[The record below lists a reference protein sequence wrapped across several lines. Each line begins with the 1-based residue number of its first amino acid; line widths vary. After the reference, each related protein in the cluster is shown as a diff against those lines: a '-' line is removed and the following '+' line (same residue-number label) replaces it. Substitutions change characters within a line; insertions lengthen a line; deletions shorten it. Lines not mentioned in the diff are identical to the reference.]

1 MCPAEYNEVHIP
13 GRSRNKIR
21 FVLSKYLSKIS
32 KHQSSSMHFF
42 SLYQVTG
49 VLCTLEMEYLP
60 TSKDISGY
68 SKSLYFGDT
77 DSYPA
82 LEKDATRKAKETG
95 NSV

>member
-1 MCPAEYNEVHIP
+1 MKSTYQEGAETKSGLFYPNI
-13 GRSRNKIR
+13 
-21 FVLSKYLSKIS
+21 YLKFPNI
-32 KHQSSSMHFF
+32 KVVACIFF
-42 SLYQVTG
+42 SLYQVAG